1 MIFLFFITVMTAVA
15 VPSPDSYRWGG
26 GGDGGRTT
34 EAFVAEEPRLG
45 PTGASGAKGRPLAV
59 EAASS
64 VF

>member
-1 MIFLFFITVMTAVA
+1 MIFLFFITVLTAMA

-34 EAFVAEEPRLG
+34 EAFVAKEHRLG
-45 PTGASGAKGRPLAV
+45 LTGESGAKGRPLAV